1 MASLCSRQC
10 WFAFFLVLAIWANQA
25 TPRELHESSSMAERY
40 KRWLAKYG
48 KSYRSA
54 GERQR
59 RFQIFKDN
67 VEFIDSFNAK
77 GHKTYKLGIN
87 KFADQTIAEFQAT
100 HKGYKRLGS
109 KRLEKTSFKYENVT
123 VVPPSMDWRKKGAVT
138 PVKDQ
143 GNCLSCWAFSAVAA
157 IEGIIKITTGKLISL
172 SEQELLD
179 CDTKGIN
186 QGCKGGLMEDAFKFI
201 ISKKG
206 ISSRANYTYKANQG
220 TCKKAPHEAKIKRYE
235 VVPANNETKLLMAVA
250 NQPVS
255 VCVDSRSQDFTYY
268 ENGIFM
274 GDCGTE
280 VDHGV
285 TIVGYGTTSEGI
297 KYWLVKNS
305 WGDDWGENGYMRIKR
320 DVAAKE
326 GLCAI
331 ATDSSYPIA

>member
-1 MASLCSRQC
+1 
-10 WFAFFLVLAIWANQA
+10 
-25 TPRELHESSSMAERY
+25 MAERY

-143 GNCLSCWAFSAVAA
+143 GNCSVAA

-179 CDTKGIN
+179 CDTK
-186 QGCKGGLMEDAFKFI
+186 
-201 ISKKG
+201 
-206 ISSRANYTYKANQG
+206 G